1 MSERKRDDS
10 GRYVETVTA
19 EDVLDALRSMDDT
32 VVTAKEVAEAVG
44 CSSDSARQK
53 LVELHE
59 DGVVE
64 RKEVGARAV
73 VWWLD
78 EERSHDI
85 NPEDPFW
92 DADAGRSDEKTDASK
107 VDEYLY
113 GA

>member
-10 GRYVETVTA
+10 GRFVETVTA
-19 EDVLDALRSMDDT
+19 EDVLDALRTSDDT

-44 CSSDSARQK
+44 CSPDSARQK
-53 LVELHE
+53 LAELHE

-64 RKEVGARAV
+64 RKGVGARAV
-73 VWWLD
+73 VWWLN
-78 EERSHDI
+78 EERLHDVDS
-85 NPEDPFW
+85 EDPFW
-92 DADAGRSDEKTDASK
+92 DAEAGRSDEKTDASK